1 MVKGG
6 LAMKESLFDLFQR
19 HRDCYDNRK
28 SPTIEELK
36 AQPEARQLETD
47 RFRER
52 KQAASEYAS
61 SLIPLGNDWIEAVK
75 YDVKKLATTLPPS
88 LHFNKAEREAYR
100 DGVEDFLLDVA
111 AALREHGKGKFL
123 NDEYFDP
130 VTLYRFGIGTGWEEP
145 QTGLSKDEAK
155 QIATEMK
162 QRYSQVYCFPDLF
175 SMFPATYTV
184 MGYNAKA
191 STPAQAQNK
200 ANNSTKGTGMGNNT
214 TANPETPPATQET
227 PKVAVLQPYTPNP
240 VGRPTED
247 NFADT
252 IADKYTIQGKADMIQ
267 EKLQRA
273 ISGMTEPMAIF
284 ALFVECF
291 NKDILKQ
298 CPNHKQALSLIEDV
312 AMREAYKRQWHNKQ
326 RNIYFDKDEAY
337 LYLNET
343 DSEQDN
349 AINIYILQ
357 ARPTV
362 DKLLLLLEP
371 PATKKKARKGA

>member
-1 MVKGG
+1 
-6 LAMKESLFDLFQR
+6 MKESLFDIFQK
-19 HRDCYDNRK
+19 HRDCYDYRK
-28 SPTIEELK
+28 DPTIEEQQ
-36 AQPEARQLETD
+36 ANPEARQLMAE

-52 KQAASEYAS
+52 KQTASEYAS

-75 YDVKKLATTLPPS
+75 YEVDYLTKSGNLPRS
-88 LHFNKAEREAYR
+88 LYFNKAEREAYR
-100 DGVEDFLLDVA
+100 DAVEDFLREVA

-123 NDEYFDP
+123 NHEYFDP

-145 QTGLSKDEAK
+145 QTGLSQDEAK
-155 QIATEMK
+155 QMATEMK

-184 MGYNAKA
+184 LGYKAKA

-200 ANNSTKGTGMGNNT
+200 ADGSTKGTGMGNST
-214 TANPETPPATQET
+214 TANPETPPAAQET

-247 NFADT
+247 NFVDT
-252 IADKYTIQGKADMIQ
+252 IADKYTIQGKADLIQ

-273 ISGMTEPMAIF
+273 ISEMTEPMAIF

-298 CPNHKQALSLIEDV
+298 CPNHKQALSLIEDI

-343 DSEQDN
+343 DSEQNN
-349 AINIYILQ
+349 AINKYILQ

-362 DKLLLLLEP
+362 EKLLLLLEP
-371 PATKKKARKGA
+371 PTTKKKGRKGA

>member
-1 MVKGG
+1 MRKEIIDFLKDAKKTPKELPHIDYNRHL
-6 LAMKESLFDLFQR
+6 LAMLEIYRRIDIDRPNVLAQDCFMLLSTYRRYKISFESG
-19 HRDCYDNRK
+19 
-28 SPTIEELK
+28 
-36 AQPEARQLETD
+36 TD
-47 RFRER
+47 FM
-52 KQAASEYAS
+52 
-61 SLIPLGNDWIEAVK
+61 
-75 YDVKKLATTLPPS
+75 
-88 LHFNKAEREAYR
+88 
-100 DGVEDFLLDVA
+100 
-111 AALREHGKGKFL
+111 
-123 NDEYFDP
+123 
-130 VTLYRFGIGTGWEEP
+130 RFGMSAIEMMVSLLISATDQYTQLPDSAINELGLYPFMDGTFGDYIR
-145 QTGLSKDEAK
+145 QHNRAK
-155 QIATEMK
+155 EIHEQEI
-162 QRYSQVYCFPDLF
+162 
-175 SMFPATYTV
+175 
-184 MGYNAKA
+184 
-191 STPAQAQNK
+191 AQAQNK
-200 ANNSTKGTGMGNNT
+200 ADGSTKGTGMGNNT
-214 TANPETPPATQET
+214 TANPETPPAAQET

-298 CPNHKQALSLIEDV
+298 CPNHKQALSLIEDI
-312 AMREAYKRQWHNKQ
+312 AMRVAYKRQWHNKQ

-362 DKLLLLLEP
+362 EKLLLLLEP
-371 PATKKKARKGA
+371 PTTKKKDRKGA